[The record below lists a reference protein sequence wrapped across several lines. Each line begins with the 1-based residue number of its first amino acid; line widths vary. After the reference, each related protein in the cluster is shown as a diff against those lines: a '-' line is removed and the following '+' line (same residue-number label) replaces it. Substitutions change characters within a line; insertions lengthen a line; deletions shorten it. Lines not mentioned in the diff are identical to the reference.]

1 MSRVISISRDEQRLD
16 AACRWILKLDNGSLA
31 DPELL
36 ALSAWLDEQSENLD
50 VLLEVASLW
59 DKTDTLSR
67 LADLF
72 PHSSGSFQEPPRAQ
86 TLWGAGSAVAAGI
99 GVFVIGFTILLTVLN
114 IEENT
119 NIPQQAAVYET
130 AVGERKTV
138 LLPDGSEIV
147 LNTNSQL
154 SLAFTSSARIL
165 NLSRGEI
172 LVRVA
177 KEDRPL
183 SVVANDQIV
192 QAKGTAF
199 SVEITEEQYVNV
211 MVTEG
216 KVVVGIQSPDSTED
230 FPVPPELEILAHNAL
245 SAGEEL
251 ILGHPEAEKKS
262 VTPEEIKVK
271 LSWNE
276 GRLIFRSEPL
286 ERVLREVERYTSV
299 EFIMLDERLKSK
311 VLTGHF
317 RTGDVETLLDLLES
331 NFNINYQYEG
341 KDLIVLT
348 SL

>member
-16 AACRWILKLDNGSLA
+16 AACRWILKLDNGPLT

-36 ALSAWLDEQSENLD
+36 ALTVWLDEDSENVD
-50 VLLEVASLW
+50 VLLEIASLW
-59 DKTDTLSR
+59 DKVDTLSR
-67 LADLF
+67 LAGLF
-72 PHSSGSFQEPPRAQ
+72 PHSNGNFQEAPRARNF
-86 TLWGAGSAVAAGI
+86 WGAGSSVAAGLGI
-99 GVFVIGFTILLTVLN
+99 FVIGFTILLSVLN

-119 NIPQQAAVYET
+119 NIPRHAAVYQT
-130 AVGERKTV
+130 AVGEIKTV

-165 NLSRGEI
+165 SLSQGEI

-192 QAKGTAF
+192 QATGTAF
-199 SVEITEEQYVNV
+199 SVEITEEEYVNV

-216 KVVVGIQSPDSTED
+216 KVVVGIQSPNSDGD
-230 FPVPPELEILAHNAL
+230 FSVPPELEILAHNAL
-245 SAGEEL
+245 SAGEAL
-251 ILGHPEAEKKS
+251 ILGDPEAEKRS

-286 ERVLREVERYTSV
+286 GRVLREVERYTSV
-299 EFIMLDERLKSK
+299 EFIILDESLKSK
-311 VLTGHF
+311 VLTGRF

-331 NFNINYQYEG
+331 NFDINYQYEG
-341 KDLIVLT
+341 KDRILLT